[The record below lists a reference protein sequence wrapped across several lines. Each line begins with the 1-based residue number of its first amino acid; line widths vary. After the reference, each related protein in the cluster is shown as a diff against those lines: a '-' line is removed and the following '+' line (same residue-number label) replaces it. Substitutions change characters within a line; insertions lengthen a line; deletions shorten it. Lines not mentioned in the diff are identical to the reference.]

1 MHGGKGFQPPL
12 DVSQVM
18 GCKHRIVSDISTPN
32 SGQCTRVKFRY
43 IEIPKYNMQICNLK
57 ITLQIVRW
65 VVFRTRLIHQKD
77 TLKGAEVIFGERYS
91 LVMHCLHSS
100 RILYIVWYG

>member
-12 DVSQVM
+12 DVSQVL

-43 IEIPKYNMQICNLK
+43 IEIPKYNMQICRYKLENNTPNSALGCVSNK
-57 ITLQIVRW
+57 TNIP
-65 VVFRTRLIHQKD
+65 
-77 TLKGAEVIFGERYS
+77 ERY
-91 LVMHCLHSS
+91 VERS
-100 RILYIVWYG
+100 RSYIRRKV